1 MSSSAGCHS
10 SIAGV
15 SVSQY
20 INKDQGLCDQCGG
33 MSSHAP
39 NAMQI
44 WLHSESE
51 RDGDR
56 DAGNAARTCSMRATQ
71 CRSGCN
77 ASSRALG
84 AGESCG

>member
-33 MSSHAP
+33 MSSPVP
-39 NAMQI
+39 NVMQI
-44 WLHSESE
+44 WLHSERE
-51 RDGDR
+51 
-56 DAGNAARTCSMRATQ
+56 
-71 CRSGCN
+71 
-77 ASSRALG
+77 
-84 AGESCG
+84 